1 MADDFEAPLLALQ
14 KRIEELAAF
23 PGDAVKEQEARRL
36 RQELSEKRRS
46 IYAALTPWQKTQ
58 VARHPNRPYTLDY
71 IGALFTDFTELHG
84 DRRFGD
90 DPALV
95 TGFARYK
102 DRAVAVIGHQKG
114 RDTKQKIYRNFG
126 MPKPEGY
133 RKALRVMQLAAKFGR
148 PIISFVDTP
157 GAYPGLDAEE
167 RGQAE
172 AIAYNLREMSRLPTP
187 IIVNVTGEGGS
198 GGALAVAVGD
208 RVNMLEHSIYSVI
221 SPEGCASILW
231 RDAGRAEE
239 AATAMKITA
248 PDLKGFGLIDEIVPE
263 PPGGAHADPDTL
275 FASLDRILEAQL
287 RELSALPVEALAGR
301 PLREVPPDGPAGPRV
316 PRSPVIVRAVGIVGA
331 GTMGQGIAVACAA
344 AGLDVLV
351 SERTP
356 QSAQAALAEIVQGLD
371 ADIAK
376 WRRTESEK
384 KAILARIRTV
394 DSFGA
399 LEAAQL
405 VIEAV
410 PDDLELKTAI
420 FQELDLVCPP
430 EDILATNTSALSVS
444 QIAARTKRPDR
455 IIGLHFLTPVPVV
468 PLVEVVRGLSTSD
481 QTFRDALEFVRLL
494 GKTGIEVFES
504 PGYVT
509 TRVILPFINEAMYVV
524 MEGVASAEAVDT
536 SMRLGYGMPLGPLA
550 LADRMGLD
558 EVMRWMQHLFDELG
572 DLKYRPCPL
581 LRKMVRA
588 GRLGVKTG
596 SGFFEY
602 DDQGRVKGAPASP
615 ER

>member
-1 MADDFEAPLLALQ
+1 M
-14 KRIEELAAF
+14 
-23 PGDAVKEQEARRL
+23 
-36 RQELSEKRRS
+36 
-46 IYAALTPWQKTQ
+46 
-58 VARHPNRPYTLDY
+58 
-71 IGALFTDFTELHG
+71 
-84 DRRFGD
+84 
-90 DPALV
+90 
-95 TGFARYK
+95 
-102 DRAVAVIGHQKG
+102 
-114 RDTKQKIYRNFG
+114 
-126 MPKPEGY
+126 
-133 RKALRVMQLAAKFGR
+133 
-148 PIISFVDTP
+148 
-157 GAYPGLDAEE
+157 
-167 RGQAE
+167 
-172 AIAYNLREMSRLPTP
+172 
-187 IIVNVTGEGGS
+187 
-198 GGALAVAVGD
+198 
-208 RVNMLEHSIYSVI
+208 
-221 SPEGCASILW
+221 
-231 RDAGRAEE
+231 
-239 AATAMKITA
+239 
-248 PDLKGFGLIDEIVPE
+248 
-263 PPGGAHADPDTL
+263 
-275 FASLDRILEAQL
+275 
-287 RELSALPVEALAGR
+287 
-301 PLREVPPDGPAGPRV
+301 
-316 PRSPVIVRAVGIVGA
+316 IVRAVGIVGA

-371 ADIAK
+371 NDIAK

-384 KAILARIRTV
+384 KAILARICTV

-405 VIEAV
+405 VVEAV

-455 IIGLHFLTPVPVV
+455 ILGLHFLTPVQVV

-588 GRLGVKTG
+588 GRLGLKSG
-596 SGFFEY
+596 SGFFAY
-602 DDQGRVKGAPASP
+602 DEQGRITGAPPSP
-615 ER
+615 DR

>member
-1 MADDFEAPLLALQ
+1 
-14 KRIEELAAF
+14 
-23 PGDAVKEQEARRL
+23 
-36 RQELSEKRRS
+36 
-46 IYAALTPWQKTQ
+46 
-58 VARHPNRPYTLDY
+58 
-71 IGALFTDFTELHG
+71 
-84 DRRFGD
+84 
-90 DPALV
+90 
-95 TGFARYK
+95 
-102 DRAVAVIGHQKG
+102 
-114 RDTKQKIYRNFG
+114 
-126 MPKPEGY
+126 
-133 RKALRVMQLAAKFGR
+133 
-148 PIISFVDTP
+148 
-157 GAYPGLDAEE
+157 
-167 RGQAE
+167 
-172 AIAYNLREMSRLPTP
+172 
-187 IIVNVTGEGGS
+187 
-198 GGALAVAVGD
+198 
-208 RVNMLEHSIYSVI
+208 
-221 SPEGCASILW
+221 
-231 RDAGRAEE
+231 
-239 AATAMKITA
+239 
-248 PDLKGFGLIDEIVPE
+248 
-263 PPGGAHADPDTL
+263 
-275 FASLDRILEAQL
+275 
-287 RELSALPVEALAGR
+287 
-301 PLREVPPDGPAGPRV
+301 
-316 PRSPVIVRAVGIVGA
+316 VIVRAVGIVGA

-356 QSAQAALAEIVQGLD
+356 QSAQAAMAEIVQGLD
-371 ADIAK
+371 QDIAK

-384 KAILARIRTV
+384 RAILARIRTV

-399 LEAAQL
+399 LEEAQL
-405 VIEAV
+405 VVEAV

-420 FQELDLVCPP
+420 FQELDLVCPA

-444 QIAARTKRPDR
+444 EIAARTKRPDR
-455 IIGLHFLTPVPVV
+455 ILGLHFLTPVPVV

-524 MEGVASAEAVDT
+524 LEGVASADAVDT

-588 GRLGVKTG
+588 GRLGLKSG

-602 DDQGRVKGAPASP
+602 DEQGRVRARPSP
-615 ER
+615 EA